1 MDKQENNEKAQT
13 KPEFYTLLTTV
24 RPEVQW
30 FAIEMEKKLALN
42 DHKTGWKDCEVDML
56 ISRLKEETQEL
67 EDEWWKRKNDFGR
80 SASEGFMFTSS
91 NEELIKE
98 CADIANFAMMVADL
112 FKEAGE

>member
-1 MDKQENNEKAQT
+1 MDRQKDNKEEKSNEL
-13 KPEFYTLLTTV
+13 YTLLTTV

-56 ISRLKEETQEL
+56 IGRLKEETQEL

-80 SASEGFMFTSS
+80 SAGEGFMFVSS
-91 NEELIKE
+91 NEDLIKE

>member
-1 MDKQENNEKAQT
+1 MDNQKDNKEEKSNEL
-13 KPEFYTLLTTV
+13 YTLLTTV

-56 ISRLKEETQEL
+56 ISRLEEETQEL
-67 EDEWWKRKNDFGR
+67 KDEWWKRKNDFGR
-80 SASEGFMFTSS
+80 SAGEGFMFTSS
-91 NEELIKE
+91 NEDLIKE

-112 FKEAGE
+112 FKEAGA

>member
-1 MDKQENNEKAQT
+1 MNTDKNNQETTSNEL
-13 KPEFYTLLTTV
+13 YTLLTTV

-42 DHKTGWKDCEVDML
+42 DHKTGWKDCEVDWL
-56 ISRLKEETQEL
+56 IERLECEVTEL
-67 EDEWWKRKNDFGR
+67 KDEWWKRKNDFGR
-80 SASEGFMFTSS
+80 NAGEGFMFTAS
-91 NEELIKE
+91 NQDLIKE